1 MVDGGGF
8 KGEVAMIQIVAVGE
22 GVLALAN
29 FPGHLRK
36 ETFRMHAYPRSFLRL
51 VAVLVSGAIAIAIS
65 APLTAQTTGA
75 KERYNAIAVSL
86 NGGPAT
92 TASGRVLISI
102 DRWST
107 PEERARLIA
116 VFKEKGPDKLLE
128 ALQDNQIVGSFR
140 LPNTLAWDL
149 RYAYETPL
157 PDGGRRVLLATDRR
171 MGFQEQSRQSLSVDY
186 PFTLIEIRFDKN
198 GKGVGKYSVATKIS
212 LSKDKKTV
220 ELENYGHEPVRL
232 TDVTI
237 EK

>member
-1 MVDGGGF
+1 MHT
-8 KGEVAMIQIVAVGE
+8 
-22 GVLALAN
+22 
-29 FPGHLRK
+29 HLRS
-36 ETFRMHAYPRSFLRL
+36 RSVLRVIIL
-51 VAVLVSGAIAIAIS
+51 SSAAIAVLSS
-65 APLTAQTTGA
+65 PLTAQPTATPQ
-75 KERYNAIAVSL
+75 RYNAIAVSL

-92 TASGRVLISI
+92 TGSGRVLITI

-107 PEERARLIA
+107 PEEREHLIT
-116 VFKEKGPDKLLE
+116 VFKEKGPDKLLD
-128 ALQDNQIVGSFR
+128 ALMDNKIVGSFR

-157 PDGGRRVLLATDRR
+157 PEGGRRVILATDRR
-171 MGFQEQSRQSLSVDY
+171 IGFQEQSRQSLSVDY
-186 PFTLIEIRFDKN
+186 PFSLIQIHFDKN

-232 TDVTI
+232 TEVTI

>member
-1 MVDGGGF
+1 MHTHSCSRLLLR
-8 KGEVAMIQIVAVGE
+8 VAMLSGA
-22 GVLALAN
+22 ALAA
-29 FPGHLRK
+29 L
-36 ETFRMHAYPRSFLRL
+36 AS
-51 VAVLVSGAIAIAIS
+51 
-65 APLTAQTTGA
+65 PLTAQPTATPQ
-75 KERYNAIAVSL
+75 RYNATAVSL

-92 TASGRVLISI
+92 TAAGRVLITI

-107 PEERARLIA
+107 PEEREHLITA
-116 VFKEKGPDKLLE
+116 FKEKGPSKLLD
-128 ALQDNQIVGSFR
+128 ALQDNKIVGSFR

-157 PDGGRRVLLATDRR
+157 PDGGRRVILATDRR
-171 MGFQEQSRQSLSVDY
+171 LGFQEQSRQSLSVDY
-186 PFTLIEIRFDKN
+186 PFSLIQIQFDKN

-232 TDVTI
+232 TEVTI